1 MTAAPAS
8 EFRQALDAF
17 NGGDLDRARE
27 IAERGLEQSP
37 SPQLQHLVGLIHC
50 RLGNPEAGVD
60 WLRLASDSD
69 PGNLPFRVML
79 ARALVDAGR
88 ALEAL
93 DAAIPPEGTTPA
105 ELALWHVRAEAAAIA
120 GQKDLALHALARLC
134 SAGVGDWRIWR
145 DYAEALSDAERW
157 LEASR
162 AFEQAARLNPQE
174 LELQRSLARA
184 LARGGRH
191 DQSADELRKWVEAS
205 PADAYNRIV
214 LARLFANLGRNAE
227 ADAQVN
233 EAFRIVS
240 GKDWAGDWQGLL
252 DIATTRSGEIDI
264 ELLREIGALLE
275 RTSRMELLSE
285 LFDAAEANGIDRDR
299 LGYPA
304 AAVALRTGNAG
315 EAKRLLL
322 LESPDVDPLRW
333 HWMMA
338 RIADSLGDSELAFA
352 EAEAMNRSVQ
362 DYDRWR
368 RTAKSQLEWVRSL
381 TETLTPE
388 WAGRLTRLP
397 PGDRPAPVL
406 LVGFP
411 RSGTTLLDTFLMGHS
426 DVTVL
431 EEIEFID
438 PVERILG
445 KIPTLPERS
454 AAELEQ
460 ARQAYLAEMDLH
472 LPKEHGGLVVDK
484 LPLKLLAIPYLHAMF
499 PDLRII
505 FAQRHPCDC
514 VLSCFMQAFALNNA
528 MACFLDIGDSA
539 EYYDAILSFWVR
551 ARETLGLNV
560 ETVIYEKLIDDA
572 EGSLRPVVDF
582 LGLEWKDGLLD
593 HRATAKARGAI
604 STPSFDQVVQPLS
617 DKASGRWRR
626 YEKQLEPVLP
636 LLLPWAERLGYS
648 Q

>member
-105 ELALWHVRAEAAAIA
+105 ELALWHVRAEAAATA
-120 GQKDLALHALARLC
+120 GQKDLALQALARLC

-233 EAFRIVS
+233 EASRIVS

-275 RTSRMELLSE
+275 RTSRMELLGE
-285 LFDAAEANGIDRDR
+285 LFDAAEAKGIERER

-304 AAVALRTGNAG
+304 AAVALRSGNAG

-338 RIADSLGDSELAFA
+338 RIADALGDSELAFA

-397 PGDRPAPVL
+397 PGDGLAPVL

-411 RSGTTLLDTFLMGHS
+411 RSGTTLLDTFLMGHP

-582 LGLEWKDGLLD
+582 LGLEWKDGLRD

>member
-1 MTAAPAS
+1 MTSASAS
-8 EFRQALDAF
+8 ELRDALDAF
-17 NGGDLDRARE
+17 NSGALDRARE
-27 IAERGLEQSP
+27 IAERGLEHSP
-37 SPQLQHLVGLIHC
+37 SPPLQHLVGLIHC

-60 WLRLASDSD
+60 WLRLAADAD
-69 PGNLPFRVML
+69 PGNLAFRVML

-93 DAAIPPEGTTPA
+93 DAATPPEGKTPT
-105 ELALWHVRAEAAAIA
+105 ELALWHVRAEAAATA
-120 GQKDLALHALARLC
+120 GQKDLALQARAHLC
-134 SAGVGDWRIWR
+134 SAGVSDWRIWR

-157 LEASR
+157 LEAGR
-162 AFEQAARLNPQE
+162 AFGQAARLNPKD
-174 LELQRSLARA
+174 LELQRSTAKALARA
-184 LARGGRH
+184 GRH
-191 DQSADELRKWVEAS
+191 DESADELRKWVESS
-205 PADAYNRIV
+205 PPDAYNRIV
-214 LARLFANLGRNAE
+214 LARLFANLGRNDE

-233 EAFRIVS
+233 EVSRIAT
-240 GKDWAGDWQGLL
+240 GKDWVGDWQGLL
-252 DIATTRSGEIDI
+252 DIAARGSGEIDT

-275 RTSRMELLSE
+275 RANRMELLGE
-285 LFDAAEANGIDRDR
+285 LFDAAEAKGIQRER
-299 LGYPA
+299 LGCPA
-304 AAVALRTGNAG
+304 AAVALRNGNAA

-322 LESPDVDPLRW
+322 LENPPVDPLRW

-338 RIADSLGDSELAFA
+338 RTADSLGDSELAFA

-368 RTAKSQLEWVRSL
+368 RIARSQLDWVRGL

-388 WAGRLTRLP
+388 WASRLQRLP
-397 PGDRPAPVL
+397 AGDRPAPVL

-411 RSGTTLLDTFLMGHS
+411 RSGTTLLDTFLMGHP

-431 EEIEFID
+431 EEVEFIA

-445 KIPTLPERS
+445 KIPALPERS
-454 AAELEQ
+454 TAELAE
-460 ARQAYLAEMDLH
+460 ARQAYLDEMDLH
-472 LPKEHGGLVVDK
+472 LPKARGRVIVDK
-484 LPLKLLAIPYLHAMF
+484 LPLKLLAVPYLHTMF

-528 MACFLDIGDSA
+528 MACFLDIRDSA
-539 EYYDAILSFWVR
+539 DYYGAILSFWVR
-551 ARETLGLNV
+551 ARDTFGLNV
-560 ETVIYEKLIDDA
+560 QTVTYEDLIGDP
-572 EGSLRPVVDF
+572 EGSLRPIVDF
-582 LGLEWKDGLLD
+582 LGLGWKDGLLD

-626 YEKQLEPVLP
+626 YEKQLAPVLP
-636 LLLPWAERLGYS
+636 QLLRWAERLGYS

>member
-69 PGNLPFRVML
+69 PGNLAFRVML

-105 ELALWHVRAEAAAIA
+105 ELALWHVRAEAAATA
-120 GQKDLALHALARLC
+120 GQKDLALQALARLC

-233 EAFRIVS
+233 EASRIVS

-285 LFDAAEANGIDRDR
+285 LFDAAEAKGIDRDR

-397 PGDRPAPVL
+397 PGDGLAPVL

-411 RSGTTLLDTFLMGHS
+411 RSGTTLLDTFLMGHP

-648 Q
+648 G

>member
-69 PGNLPFRVML
+69 PGNLAFRVML

-105 ELALWHVRAEAAAIA
+105 ELALWHVRAEAAATA
-120 GQKDLALHALARLC
+120 GQKDLALQALARLC

-233 EAFRIVS
+233 EASRIVS

-275 RTSRMELLSE
+275 RTSRMELLGE
-285 LFDAAEANGIDRDR
+285 LFDAAEAKGIERER

-304 AAVALRTGNAG
+304 AAVALRTGNAA

-411 RSGTTLLDTFLMGHS
+411 RSGTTLLDTFLMGHP

>member
-105 ELALWHVRAEAAAIA
+105 ELALWHVRAEAAATA
-120 GQKDLALHALARLC
+120 GQKDLALQALARLC

-285 LFDAAEANGIDRDR
+285 LFDAAEAKGIDRDR

-397 PGDRPAPVL
+397 PGDGLAPVL

-411 RSGTTLLDTFLMGHS
+411 RSGTTLLDTFLMGHP

-431 EEIEFID
+431 EEIEFVD

-454 AAELEQ
+454 AAELED